1 MTKAMRWGVSSLMIV
16 GSIALGA
23 FAGCSD
29 DEEPTPVED
38 SGTPD
43 TGSGD
48 TGGGTDSA
56 PVDSGTVDTG
66 TPDTAPPPADRRVS
80 LLFAAPD
87 MGPKF
92 VCLGAFAPSGDPTTA
107 DAPADSLPKAGALGV
122 PDPADTT
129 GVDTTKTT
137 GFPYGAVVPVP
148 LPPEAIAALKVFKVA
163 IYLLDENP
171 AKMSPASSCAA
182 QWKNVRSDSKK
193 YKIFDPGSIAAGEHG
208 LISMTGCLAAPTD
221 ATGACPA
228 TANFAIKLDK
238 LSTAKP
244 ATGAFGVQFY
254 NLSNFAP
261 PSPTPGF
268 QNVDV
273 YVATTASA
281 STGGDAGTDAASDA
295 ADDAATDSATDA
307 GPAGPTMVKVASNVK
322 FGDLAATA
330 TGITLPS
337 GANGDNSYLVILP
350 KDSAPCMSAGAPLSG
365 GGTCLAWTLP
375 LKNFFAAYSKA
386 PINGGF
392 YPGTNQL
399 VALAGSPV
407 PKDAD
412 AGAITAPLRIMWLGS
427 KWP

>member
-29 DEEPTPVED
+29 DEENPPVTETD

-43 TGSGD
+43 TGTD
-48 TGGGTDSA
+48 TGGGTDS
-56 PVDSGTVDTG
+56 GTDTGSVTDTG
-66 TPDTAPPPADRRVS
+66 TPETPEFVADRRVS

-92 VCLGAFAPSGDPTTA
+92 VCLGAFAPTGDPTTA
-107 DAPADSLPKAGALGV
+107 DAPAQALPGTGALGV
-122 PDPADTT
+122 PDPADPT
-129 GVDTTKTT
+129 GMDTTKTT

-148 LPPEAIAALKVFKVA
+148 LTAEAIAALKVFKVA

-171 AKMSPASSCAA
+171 AKMSPASSCSA

-193 YKIFDPGSIAAGEHG
+193 YKIFDPKAIDTGEHG

-238 LSTAKP
+238 LSLPKP
-244 ATGAFGVQFY
+244 ATGAMGVQFY

-281 STGGDAGTDAASDA
+281 STGGDAGSDAASDA
-295 ADDAATDSATDA
+295 ADGAATDA
-307 GPAGPTMVKVASNVK
+307 GPSGPTMVKVASNVK

-365 GGTCLAWTLP
+365 GGTCAAWTLP

-399 VALAGSPV
+399 VALVGSPV